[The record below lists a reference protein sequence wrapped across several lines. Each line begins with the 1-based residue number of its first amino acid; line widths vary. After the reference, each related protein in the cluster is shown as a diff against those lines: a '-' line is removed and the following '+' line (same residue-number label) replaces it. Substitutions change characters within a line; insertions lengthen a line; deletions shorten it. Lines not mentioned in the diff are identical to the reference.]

1 MNAVGSMPERL
12 HIADVTVGA
21 LMTRPAITVRPDTSI
36 VTVTALMAAHP
47 FNGFPVVDDGGVLQG
62 LVTRADLL
70 KRYLVPH
77 RRLLA
82 GVDDGWASTVA
93 AIMTR
98 HPITLR
104 PAEPAAKAIE
114 LMVDHRLRTVPI
126 VDDTTAGIRLL
137 GVLSRRDVT
146 RALLD

>member
-1 MNAVGSMPERL
+1 MQERL

-21 LMTRPAITVRPDTSI
+21 LMTRPAVTVRPDTSI
-36 VTVTALMAAHP
+36 ATMTSLMAAHP
-47 FNGFPVVDDGGVLQG
+47 FNGFPVVDDVGVLQG

-70 KRYLVPH
+70 KRYLVPY
-77 RRLLA
+77 RRFIVGLEDDWA
-82 GVDDGWASTVA
+82 GTVS

-98 HPITLR
+98 HPITLLS
-104 PAEPAAKAIE
+104 AEPAVKAIQ
-114 LMVDHRLRTVPI
+114 LMVDHRLRTIPV
-126 VDDTTAGIRLL
+126 VEETTAGARLL